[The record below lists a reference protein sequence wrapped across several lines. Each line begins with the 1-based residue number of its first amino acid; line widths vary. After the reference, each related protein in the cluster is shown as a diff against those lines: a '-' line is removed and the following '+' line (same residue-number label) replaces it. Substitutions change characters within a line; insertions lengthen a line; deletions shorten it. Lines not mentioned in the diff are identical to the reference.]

1 MDVNTFGAIVTIVF
15 LLGSTIFFAGCATGE
30 KSVKTDL
37 PKREEELKQRQM
49 ALDDKVH
56 RLEKEQQDFRFEQQ
70 RFKQDSISHNR
81 YIDNLKNQLMV
92 DISKR
97 EASLNDRE
105 VSLGEREK
113 QLALDQELFEEARSS
128 ALTASSWLAQEYA
141 DLDAKKAEITAYQ
154 LETKNRPAF
163 TAADKIREF
172 GRLRREAV
180 YQAKAAQYQ
189 LDYLL
194 SLNPHLEDELEMTPG
209 EAASLLPD
217 HDETATDD
225 PCKSWLSPEEY
236 QNLPNVQKWQRA
248 LDHYNNR
255 KKSNWQLGIEY
266 ERYIGYLL
274 EQKGYKVR
282 YFGATEGRADMG
294 RDLIAENK
302 EQILIVQCKRWSK
315 DKTIHENHIFQL
327 YGTTVLQRLHTPSN
341 KGVLGVFV
349 TTTSLSPLAG
359 MCANYLG
366 LKTYAHVPLE
376 PYPQIK
382 CNISNTGER
391 IYHLPFD
398 QQYDRT
404 MLNPADGDMYVSTVL
419 QAEAKGFRRAYRW
432 HGQS

>member
-1 MDVNTFGAIVTIVF
+1 MDVNTIGAIATI
-15 LLGSTIFFAGCATGE
+15 GCALVALIYLAGHSAGE

-37 PKREEELKQRQM
+37 PKREEELNQRQM
-49 ALDDKVH
+49 ALDDRSR
-56 RLEKEQQDFRFEQQ
+56 RLEKEQKDFCFERQKL
-70 RFKQDSISHNR
+70 RQDSFNLRSNYEKKQAELSHS
-81 YIDNLKNQLMV
+81 YEEKQAEL
-92 DISKR
+92 SHR
-97 EASLNDRE
+97 EILLN
-105 VSLGEREK
+105 EREK
-113 QLALDQELFEEARSS
+113 QLALDQELFEEARSDV
-128 ALTASSWLAQEYA
+128 LTASSWLAQEYA
-141 DLDAKKAEITAYQ
+141 DIDAKKAEIVAYR
-154 LETKNRPAF
+154 LEIKNRPAF
-163 TAADKIREF
+163 TAAEKIREF

-194 SLNPHLEDELEMTPG
+194 SLNPRLEDELEMRPE
-209 EAASLLPD
+209 EAVSLLPD
-217 HDETATDD
+217 YDEASSDD
-225 PCKSWLSPEEY
+225 PCKAWLSPEEY
-236 QNLPNVQKWQRA
+236 QSLPNVQKWQRA

-274 EQKGYKVR
+274 EQKGYRVR

-302 EQILIVQCKRWSK
+302 KQILIVQCKRWSK
-315 DKTIHENHIFQL
+315 EKTIHEKHIFQL
-327 YGTTVLQRLHTPSN
+327 YGTTVLQHLRTTSN
-341 KGVLGVFV
+341 KEILGVFV
-349 TTTSLSPLAG
+349 TTTSLSSLAE
-359 MCANYLG
+359 MCAKHLG
-366 LKTYAHVPLE
+366 IKTYTQIPLE

-432 HGQS
+432 HGN

>member
-1 MDVNTFGAIVTIVF
+1 MDVNTIGAIATI
-15 LLGSTIFFAGCATGE
+15 GCALVALIYLAGHSAGE

-37 PKREEELKQRQM
+37 PKREEELNQRQM
-49 ALDDKVH
+49 ALDDKSR
-56 RLEKEQQDFRFEQQ
+56 RLEKEQKDFCFERQKLRQDNFNLRSNYEK
-70 RFKQDSISHNR
+70 KQAELSHS
-81 YIDNLKNQLMV
+81 YEEKQAEL
-92 DISKR
+92 SHR
-97 EASLNDRE
+97 EILLN
-105 VSLGEREK
+105 EREK
-113 QLALDQELFEEARSS
+113 QLALDQELFEEARSDV
-128 ALTASSWLAQEYA
+128 LTASSWLAQEYA
-141 DLDAKKAEITAYQ
+141 DIDAKKAEIVAYR
-154 LETKNRPAF
+154 LEIKNRPAF
-163 TAADKIREF
+163 TAAEKVREF

-194 SLNPHLEDELEMTPG
+194 SLNPRLEDELEMRPE
-209 EAASLLPD
+209 EAVSLLPD
-217 HDETATDD
+217 YDETSPDD
-225 PCKSWLSPEEY
+225 PCKTWLSPEEY
-236 QNLPNVQKWQRA
+236 QSLPNVQKWQRA

-274 EQKGYKVR
+274 EQKGYRVR

-302 EQILIVQCKRWSK
+302 KQLLIVQCKRWSK
-315 DKTIHENHIFQL
+315 EKTIHEKHIFQL
-327 YGTTVLQRLHTPSN
+327 YGTTVLQHLRATSN
-341 KGVLGVFV
+341 KEILGVFV
-349 TTTSLSPLAG
+349 TTTSLSPLAE
-359 MCANYLG
+359 MCAKHLG
-366 LKTYAHVPLE
+366 IKTYTQIPLE
-376 PYPQIK
+376 SYPQIK

-432 HGQS
+432 HGN